1 MMRFLVTGGAGF
13 IGSHLCEKLVQN
25 GDHVISLDNFDP
37 YYDPRIKRN
46 NIQYLL
52 SHPHFTCIEGSILN
66 WRLLKNI
73 FSEKSIHAVIHL
85 AARAGVRPSIQ
96 KPRLYQKINIQG
108 TVNLLEMSAKWHI
121 SKFILASSSSVYG
134 KQEKIPFSED
144 DPVDNPISPYA
155 ASKKACELLSFTYH
169 SLYGLSVTCLRFF
182 TVYGPRQRPDMAIH
196 KFTKCIFD
204 GKVIPFYGD
213 GKSRRDYTY
222 ISDIIHGIEKAI
234 EKCQGYTIYNL
245 GESKTIELDRLIK
258 LLEKASGLSAK
269 IKYFPNQPGDVP
281 ITYADVSRARAELG
295 YNPQVSIE
303 EGIPK
308 FMEWFKKNRVK
319 KG

>member
-1 MMRFLVTGGAGF
+1 
-13 IGSHLCEKLVQN
+13 
-25 GDHVISLDNFDP
+25 
-37 YYDPRIKRN
+37 
-46 NIQYLL
+46 
-52 SHPHFTCIEGSILN
+52 
-66 WRLLKNI
+66 
-73 FSEKSIHAVIHL
+73 
-85 AARAGVRPSIQ
+85 
-96 KPRLYQKINIQG
+96 
-108 TVNLLEMSAKWHI
+108 
-121 SKFILASSSSVYG
+121 
-134 KQEKIPFSED
+134 
-144 DPVDNPISPYA
+144 
-155 ASKKACELLSFTYH
+155 
-169 SLYGLSVTCLRFF
+169 
-182 TVYGPRQRPDMAIH
+182 MAIH

-269 IKYFPNQPGDVP
+269 IKYFPNQPGDAP